1 MYKVYTK
8 TNCSWC
14 TKAKELLKKHNI
26 EFEEINIDE
35 DPDNIYFPVQD
46 GIGYITL
53 IGELEDVPPDWRGN
67 YNCRISWPIEIKKD
81 FYSSPLQSSHK
92 SLNIL

>member
-35 DPDNIYFPVQD
+35 DPENKLVLKQLILKTLPQIW
-46 GIGYITL
+46 GNENWEHIGGYR
-53 IGELEDVPPDWRGN
+53 ELE
-67 YNCRISWPIEIKKD
+67 E
-81 FYSSPLQSSHK
+81 H
-92 SLNIL
+92 LNGTK